1 MGEVGSACCA
11 FEGAGAATKLDWVR
25 VEREVELEFLP
36 LKRRRVRFL
45 VGVVVFLAKDLLM
58 RVFCG
63 DWGRSV

>member
-1 MGEVGSACCA
+1 M
-11 FEGAGAATKLDWVR
+11 DWVR
-25 VEREVELEFLP
+25 VDREVELEFLP

-45 VGVVVFLAKDLLM
+45 VGVVVFLAKDLLV